1 MGFSILENSR
11 GMGKEPDSLRCY
23 FEEEVAPFKPDKR
36 FSWLP
41 SNNNEVALKLGL
53 A

>member
-1 MGFSILENSR
+1 MENSR
-11 GMGKEPDSLRCY
+11 GAGKDSDLDSLRCY